1 MTTFWTGQNFTAGQT
16 LQFSYNWNSPA
27 SLATATYSVEIGV
40 FDATWAHNYYWNG
53 SAGSITISNI
63 AGIPA
68 ANSTTPSSGSSA
80 SQTFA
85 LQYTDTAGASSLQLV
100 YAYFNATLANPPSNS
115 CFLYYNVAANQIN
128 LLNDA
133 GTAWL
138 TATAGAATT
147 LQNSQC
153 SLNAAATTAALNGNT
168 LTLNPAMT
176 FKPAYAGAKNIYMYA
191 ADVTGPNSGWQQ
203 RGTWTVPAASGIP
216 AAVSATPS
224 SGSVASQMFALQFSD
239 TAGAANLQLLYV
251 YFNATL
257 ANPPSNACFLY
268 YNVGTNQINLL
279 NDAGAAWMTAT
290 PGAATT
296 LQNSQCSL
304 NVAATSM
311 AQNGNTLTLNL
322 AMTFKPAFAG
332 AKNIYLYAADI
343 AGPNSGWQQPGTW
356 IVPSGVVTVTANSVT
371 PNSGSLASQT
381 FALQYSDT
389 AGAASLQLGYAYFNA
404 TLASSAA
411 NSCFLYYN
419 VGANQINLLNDAG
432 AAWMTATPGAATTLQ
447 NNQCSL
453 NVAATS
459 VTLNGNTLTLNLAM
473 TFQHA
478 YAGAKNI
485 YLYGADGSGPNSG
498 WQQLGTWTV
507 P

>member
-1 MTTFWTGQNFTAGQT
+1 
-16 LQFSYNWNSPA
+16 
-27 SLATATYSVEIGV
+27 
-40 FDATWAHNYYWNG
+40 
-53 SAGSITISNI
+53 
-63 AGIPA
+63 
-68 ANSTTPSSGSSA
+68 
-80 SQTFA
+80 
-85 LQYTDTAGASSLQLV
+85 
-100 YAYFNATLANPPSNS
+100 
-115 CFLYYNVAANQIN
+115 LYYNVAANQIN

-133 GTAWL
+133 GAAWM
-138 TATAGAATT
+138 AAIPGSATT

-153 SLNAAATTAALNGNT
+153 SLNVATTSVALNGNT
-168 LTLNPAMT
+168 LTLNLAMT

-191 ADVTGPNSGWQQ
+191 ADVSGPNSGWQQ
-203 RGTWTVPAASGIP
+203 LGTWTVPSGGTTVT
-216 AAVSATPS
+216 ANSVTPS
-224 SGSVASQMFALQFSD
+224 SGSLASQTFALQYSD
-239 TAGAANLQLLYV
+239 TAGASSLQLAYA

-257 ANPPSNACFLY
+257 ASSASNSCFLY
-268 YNVGTNQINLL
+268 YNVAANQINLL

-304 NVAATSM
+304 NVAGTLVAL
-311 AQNGNTLTLNL
+311 NGNTLTLNL
-322 AMTFKPAFAG
+322 AMTFQPAFAG
-332 AKNIYLYAADI
+332 AKNIYMYAADI
-343 AGPNSGWQQPGTW
+343 SGPNSGWQQPGTW
-356 IVPSGVVTVTANSVT
+356 TVPSGVVTVTANSVT
-371 PNSGSLASQT
+371 PSSGSLASQT

-389 AGAASLQLGYAYFNA
+389 SGAASLQLGYAYFNA

-419 VGANQINLLNDAG
+419 VAANQINLLNDAG
-432 AAWMTATPGAATTLQ
+432 TAWMTATPGAATTLQ
-447 NNQCSL
+447 NSQCSL
-453 NVAATS
+453 DVAGAS
-459 VTLNGNTLTLNLAM
+459 VALNGNTLTLNLAM

>member
-1 MTTFWTGQNFTAGQT
+1 MA
-16 LQFSYNWNSPA
+16 
-27 SLATATYSVEIGV
+27 
-40 FDATWAHNYYWNG
+40 
-53 SAGSITISNI
+53 
-63 AGIPA
+63 
-68 ANSTTPSSGSSA
+68 
-80 SQTFA
+80 
-85 LQYTDTAGASSLQLV
+85 
-100 YAYFNATLANPPSNS
+100 
-115 CFLYYNVAANQIN
+115 
-128 LLNDA
+128 
-133 GTAWL
+133 
-138 TATAGAATT
+138 
-147 LQNSQC
+147 
-153 SLNAAATTAALNGNT
+153 
-168 LTLNPAMT
+168 
-176 FKPAYAGAKNIYMYA
+176 
-191 ADVTGPNSGWQQ
+191 
-203 RGTWTVPAASGIP
+203 
-216 AAVSATPS
+216 
-224 SGSVASQMFALQFSD
+224 
-239 TAGAANLQLLYV
+239 
-251 YFNATL
+251 
-257 ANPPSNACFLY
+257 
-268 YNVGTNQINLL
+268 
-279 NDAGAAWMTAT
+279 AT

-304 NVAATSM
+304 NVAATSV

-371 PNSGSLASQT
+371 PSSGSLASQT

-389 AGAASLQLGYAYFNA
+389 AGATSLQLGYAYFNA

-447 NNQCSL
+447 NSQCSL
-453 NVAATS
+453 NVAAT
-459 VTLNGNTLTLNLAM
+459 TAALNGNTLTLTLAM

-485 YLYGADGSGPNSG
+485 YMYAADVSGPNSA
-498 WQQLGTWTV
+498 WQQPGTWTV